1 MILCVGLSP
10 ALGRVITLPS
20 LSPGEVNRAAAYL
33 EVAAGKA
40 TNAARV
46 IVQSGGR
53 ARVISPLGAEH
64 AAYYRQLAAK
74 DGIDLAAV
82 EYAGRIRWAMTLVDS
97 QHGATEVVCNEPE
110 PVPEHVGEEIGST
123 FRRWVSGASA
133 CVIAGSRLD
142 NMPTETITG
151 IVATA
156 VAHHVPLF
164 LDIRGNDLVAALA
177 ARNQRSAEP
186 GLAVPVTIK
195 INEEEFWATIQ
206 PSKVADAA
214 GTGHV
219 DDAVSRFA
227 REYQVTVVVTRGTQ
241 PVVYADPSGIVGAT
255 EVPVVKTV
263 NPIGSGDTFLG
274 TLAVRMEAGDDLA
287 TAVRAATA
295 AASLNA
301 GFLRPGTIQAP

>member
-20 LSPGEVNRAAAYL
+20 LSLGEVNRAATYL

-40 TNAARV
+40 ANAARV

-64 AAYYRQLAAK
+64 AAYYRQLAAE
-74 DGIDLAAV
+74 DGVDLAAV
-82 EYAGRIRWAMTLVDS
+82 EYAGRIRWAVTLVDPH
-97 QHGATEVVCNEPE
+97 HGATEVVCNEPE
-110 PVPEHVGEEIGST
+110 PVPEHVGDEIGAT
-123 FRRWVSGASA
+123 FRRWVSSASA

-142 NMPTETITG
+142 NVPTATITG

-164 LDIRGNDLVAALA
+164 LDLRGTDLVAALA
-177 ARNQRSAEP
+177 AKDQGSP
-186 GLAVPVTIK
+186 VLGSDTPVTIK
-195 INEEEFWATIQ
+195 INEEEFWATTQ

-214 GTGHV
+214 DTRHI

-227 REYQVTVVVTRGTQ
+227 REHQAAVVVTRGTE
-241 PVVYADPSGIVGAT
+241 PVVYANPSGVVAT
-255 EVPVVKTV
+255 AEVPVVKTV

-274 TLAVRMEAGDDLA
+274 MLAVRTQAGDDLA

-301 GFLRPGTIQAP
+301 EFLRPGTIQAP